1 MSVIIYLQF
10 MAQQQLLKQKSSVY
24 QILDE
29 YKKQLTENL
38 EQYTHVPKIS
48 TISSQSTQESSISEI
63 IRTYGKQ
70 FTQIRKQY
78 TDGRSG
84 RCVMGVIMS
93 YYGWDGKCI
102 TNAERRLYAALVALR
117 QAGISKELLIDLN
130 DSGASFDQIAD
141 YLDRYCELANTKSQS
156 STSRPLNSD

>member
-1 MSVIIYLQF
+1 
-10 MAQQQLLKQKSSVY
+10 MAQQQILKQESSVSEV
-24 QILDE
+24 LSNH
-29 YKKQLTENL
+29 KKQLTRNIEQHTDERHVNTLNQQSNL
-38 EQYTHVPKIS
+38 
-48 TISSQSTQESSISEI
+48 ESSISQI

-78 TDGRSG
+78 TDGLGG

-117 QAGISKELLIDLN
+117 QAGISKELLIELN
-130 DSGASFDQIAD
+130 DSGATFDEIAD
-141 YLDRYCELANTKSQS
+141 YLDNIKNR
-156 STSRPLNSD
+156 

>member
-1 MSVIIYLQF
+1 
-10 MAQQQLLKQKSSVY
+10 MAQQQLLKQESSVS
-24 QILDE
+24 QILCT
-29 YKKQLTENL
+29 YKRQLTQNL
-38 EQYTHVPKIS
+38 DQDNQRPRIS
-48 TISSQSTQESSISEI
+48 TIGQQSKQESSISQI
-63 IRTYGKQ
+63 LRTYGKQ

-78 TDGRSG
+78 TDGLAG

-130 DSGASFDQIAD
+130 DSGATFDEIAD
-141 YLDRYCELANTKSQS
+141 YLDKNHELIS
-156 STSRPLNSD
+156 SNR

>member
-1 MSVIIYLQF
+1 MPH
-10 MAQQQLLKQKSSVY
+10 
-24 QILDE
+24 
-29 YKKQLTENL
+29 TR
-38 EQYTHVPKIS
+38 
-48 TISSQSTQESSISEI
+48 TISQPSNQESSISQI

-78 TDGRSG
+78 TDGLSG

-117 QAGISKELLIDLN
+117 QAGISKELLIELN
-130 DSGASFDQIAD
+130 DSGASFDGIPD
-141 YLDRYCELANTKSQS
+141 YLDRNFGSANNNKAKSC
-156 STSRPLNSD
+156 

>member
-1 MSVIIYLQF
+1 
-10 MAQQQLLKQKSSVY
+10 MAQQQLLKQESSVS
-24 QILDE
+24 QILCT
-29 YKKQLTENL
+29 YKRQLTQNL
-38 EQYTHVPKIS
+38 EQDNQRPRIS
-48 TISSQSTQESSISEI
+48 TIGQQSKQESSISQI
-63 IRTYGKQ
+63 LRTYGKQ

-78 TDGRSG
+78 TDGLAG

-130 DSGASFDQIAD
+130 DSGATFDEIAD
-141 YLDRYCELANTKSQS
+141 YLDKNHELIS
-156 STSRPLNSD
+156 SNR

>member
-1 MSVIIYLQF
+1 
-10 MAQQQLLKQKSSVY
+10 MAQQQLLRQESSVS
-24 QILDE
+24 QTLRT
-29 YKKQLTENL
+29 YKKQLTQNIER
-38 EQYTHVPKIS
+38 YTHVPDIS
-48 TISSQSTQESSISEI
+48 TISQQSNQESSISQI

-78 TDGRSG
+78 TDGLDG

-117 QAGISKELLIDLN
+117 QAGISKELLIELN
-130 DSGASFDQIAD
+130 
-141 YLDRYCELANTKSQS
+141 
-156 STSRPLNSD
+156 

>member
-1 MSVIIYLQF
+1 
-10 MAQQQLLKQKSSVY
+10 MAQQQLLRQESSVS
-24 QILDE
+24 QTLRT
-29 YKKQLTENL
+29 YKKQLTQNIER
-38 EQYTHVPKIS
+38 YTHVPDIS
-48 TISSQSTQESSISEI
+48 TISQQSNQESSISQI

-78 TDGRSG
+78 TDGLDG

-117 QAGISKELLIDLN
+117 QAGINKELLIELN
-130 DSGASFDQIAD
+130 DSGATFDQIAD
-141 YLDRYCELANTKSQS
+141 YLDRNCGSANSN
-156 STSRPLNSD
+156 R